1 MSESDLQ
8 FWEDR
13 IPFHYAIKDARERSR
28 HPSLVGTATSYWDTE
43 HRKEAK
49 KKGWAMKDGSYPIK
63 DVADLKKAIQA
74 IGRAKNRAPVVRH
87 IKKRARALGKSDLVK
102 DLKERV

>member
-1 MSESDLQ
+1 MSDLQ
-8 FWEDR
+8 FWTDR
-13 IPFHYAIKDARERSR
+13 IPMHYSVRDAENRGS
-28 HPSLVGTATSYWDTE
+28 HPSLVGTATSYWNTE

-74 IGRAKNRAPVVRH
+74 LGRAKNRAPVVRH
-87 IKKRARALGKSDLVK
+87 IKKRARALGKYELAK

>member
-1 MSESDLQ
+1 MSDTDLQ

-13 IPFHYAIKDARERSR
+13 IPMHYSIRDTDQRSR
-28 HPSLVGTATSYWDTE
+28 HPSLVATATSYWNTE

-49 KKGWAMKDGSYPIK
+49 KKGWALKDGSYPIK

-74 IGRAKNRAPVVRH
+74 LGRAKNRARVVRH
-87 IKKRARALGKSDLVK
+87 IKKRARALGKSELAK
-102 DLKERV
+102 DLKERI